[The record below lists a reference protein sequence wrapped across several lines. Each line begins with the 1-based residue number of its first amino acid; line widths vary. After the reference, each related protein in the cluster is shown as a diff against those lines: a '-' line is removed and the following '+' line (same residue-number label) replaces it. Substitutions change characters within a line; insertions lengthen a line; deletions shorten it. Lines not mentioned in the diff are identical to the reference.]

1 MEGEEESDL
10 IDEVENVNDLY
21 DVVAEAELKKLED
34 DLGGEELEMVNT
46 VWPYNDTMWP
56 YWSIIKSSWWQN
68 FPQMLGDYYL
78 GFFEKYNF

>member
-46 VWPYNDTMWP
+46 V
-56 YWSIIKSSWWQN
+56 
-68 FPQMLGDYYL
+68 
-78 GFFEKYNF
+78 